1 MRFFDYQIGG
11 SFKALGCQA
20 DLKGRHSQFEVYN
33 GYLGF
38 GDDLLDIS
46 YMAQHFGAHSQSK
59 ILAKA
64 LLVTEPV
71 NLQRDLDSSLVQRR
85 CGTRRRVCSDTQ
97 P

>member
-71 NLQRDLDSSLVQRR
+71 KPSEGPLISSLVQRPLWDKKK
-85 CGTRRRVCSDTQ
+85 SLF
-97 P
+97 